1 MSALRKLR
9 GPVLLVLL
17 APAAVGGCAT
27 LDPYERP
34 GQWQPVGANSRN
46 LAAMVANPRDL
57 IRGHGETRTSGV
69 QATSP
74 VTALLA
80 GKPAPLP
87 NDSSQSGTGSPA
99 GVAPP
104 VSN

>member
-1 MSALRKLR
+1 MSALRKLQ
-9 GPVLLVLL
+9 GPVLLMLPVL
-17 APAAVGGCAT
+17 AGCAT

-34 GQWQPVGANSRN
+34 GQWQPVGANARN

-57 IRGHGETRTSGV
+57 IRGHGDARVTGV
-69 QATSP
+69 QATTP

-104 VSN
+104 VGN